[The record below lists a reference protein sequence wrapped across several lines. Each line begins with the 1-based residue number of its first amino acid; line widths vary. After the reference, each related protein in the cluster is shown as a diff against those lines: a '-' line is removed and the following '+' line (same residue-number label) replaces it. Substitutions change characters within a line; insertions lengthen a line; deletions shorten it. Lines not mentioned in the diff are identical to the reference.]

1 MWVELA
7 MVSWAGGFHPA
18 QLQEFSKIIQGLPPS
33 AWQRA
38 KIRGPHSA
46 RLDNGEIV
54 QLPRKFPP
62 AVTATINGLSTLIW
76 QRKHSFRT
84 AILREIP
91 EQQLILTCTMQ
102 ASGNLLDMAFN
113 TLAGAA
119 LPAPRP
125 LRSTL
130 PVSEKHVWRRAQ
142 ECAVKA
148 GLLTSIN
155 QPLQVLIGTYQLEAS
170 GQAVLWSDEIRRLPP
185 RKRLRAKTDT
195 STANLRRALARVRPK
210 GKKKQRVAVCPAT
223 IPSLQE
229 QVPPQSCT
237 HEMPCRRH
245 VSTVFLSVAC
255 RHVVQHQQ
263 PSHL

>member
-7 MVSWAGGFHPA
+7 MVSWAGGVQPA
-18 QLQEFSKIIQGLPPS
+18 QLQEFTKIIEGLPPS
-33 AWQRA
+33 AWHRA

-102 ASGNLLDMAFN
+102 ASGNLLDMTFN
-113 TLAGAA
+113 TLAGTA

-125 LRSTL
+125 LHSTS

-155 QPLQVLIGTYQLEAS
+155 QPLQVLVGTYRLEAS
-170 GQAVLWSDEIRRLPP
+170 GQAVIWSDEICRMPP
-185 RKRLRAKTDT
+185 RRRLRAKTDM
-195 STANLRRALARVRPK
+195 SAANLRRALARVRPNR
-210 GKKKQRVAVCPAT
+210 KKKEAAHSSSTCNHFEPARTSPSAVMHTWNAMQETCVYSIPVSHLSPRRHAPAT
-223 IPSLQE
+223 
-229 QVPPQSCT
+229 
-237 HEMPCRRH
+237 
-245 VSTVFLSVAC
+245 
-255 RHVVQHQQ
+255 
-263 PSHL
+263 